1 MKNLESFDEDDIAA
15 VFSQL
20 DERTQL
26 AIYAKILER
35 RCYNLRSDLVERD
48 QQMEGMRHQIDL
60 LGKRVGPTLADG
72 GDLAVADQFLQQF
85 FETFDLLPAE
95 AEHADD
101 FSRRPCF
108 VRIGLE

>member
-1 MKNLESFDEDDIAA
+1 VKNLESFDEDDIAA

-60 LGKRVGPTLADG
+60 LEQAVKEPQINYNGV
-72 GDLAVADQFLQQF
+72 AVA
-85 FETFDLLPAE
+85 
-95 AEHADD
+95 
-101 FSRRPCF
+101 
-108 VRIGLE
+108 